1 MIKKRLLKIVGIF
14 FIALI
19 SLTIFC
25 NWKISYDSNP
35 YIFTNSEAVPKQ
47 KVGVLLGTSKQLKN
61 GYPNQ
66 YFVKRIEAAAELF
79 HKGKIEYVIVSGD
92 NSKQEYNEPED
103 MRDALIEKGVPESK
117 IFLDY
122 AGFRTFD
129 SVIRAKEIFGQ
140 TTFIIISQ
148 KFHNQRAVYIAR
160 KNGIEA
166 YGFNA
171 GDVGKYG
178 GFKTKV
184 REYMARTNVFID
196 QLIGKQP
203 KFLGEKITIE

>member
-1 MIKKRLLKIVGIF
+1 MTKKRLLKGFGISFIVIVLF
-14 FIALI
+14 
-19 SLTIFC
+19 TIFC

-35 YIFTNSEAVPKQ
+35 YIFSASEDIPKQ
-47 KVGVLLGTSKQLKN
+47 KVGVVLGTSKQLKN
-61 GYPNQ
+61 GYLNQ
-66 YFVKRIEAAAELF
+66 YFVKRIEATAELF
-79 HKGKIEYVIVSGD
+79 HNGKIEYIIVSGD
-92 NSKQEYNEPED
+92 NSTKDYNEPED
-103 MRDALIEKGVPESK
+103 MKNALIEKGVPEDK

-140 TTFIIISQ
+140 TAFIIISQ
-148 KFHNQRAVYIAR
+148 KFHNQRAIYLAR

-166 YGFNA
+166 YGYNA
-171 GDVGKYG
+171 EDVVKYG

-184 REYMARTNVFID
+184 REYLARSNVFID
-196 QLIGKQP
+196 QLIGKKP